1 MPKKYRKM
9 MKKNIQND
17 AKMDAKINDF
27 WYLFEKGEK
36 PRNYLKTNRILGFRH
51 AKRYQKS
58 IQNQCKNDAAKK
70 HANYIENGSKLEPKW
85 PKAEAKM
92 HPKFEKLSKGE
103 AKGRQGDAKGE
114 GRKGVEKQVLKSVQE
129 PPGTRVGGRFTGP

>member
-1 MPKKYRKM
+1 MKGRKC
-9 MKKNIQND
+9 KISEEYN
-17 AKMDAKINDF
+17 AKR
-27 WYLFEKGEK
+27 GS
-36 PRNYLKTNRILGFRH
+36 GH
-51 AKRYQKS
+51 AKGYQKS
-58 IQNQCKNDAAKK
+58 IQNRCKNDAAKK

>member
-1 MPKKYRKM
+1 MRNVVRAMPKGI
-9 MKKNIQND
+9 KNQSKID
-17 AKMDAKINDF
+17 AKMM
-27 WYLFEKGEK
+27 L
-36 PRNYLKTNRILGFRH
+36 
-51 AKRYQKS
+51 Q
-58 IQNQCKNDAAKK
+58 KK

-85 PKAEAKM
+85 PKAEANM